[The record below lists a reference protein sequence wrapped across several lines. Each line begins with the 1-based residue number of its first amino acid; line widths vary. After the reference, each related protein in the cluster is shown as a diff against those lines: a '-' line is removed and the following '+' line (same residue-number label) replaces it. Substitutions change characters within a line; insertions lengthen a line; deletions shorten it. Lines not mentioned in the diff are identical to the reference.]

1 MAKARSP
8 WRALRPVLLAGAA
21 TLTWLTFSSPAASAD
36 ALSDTTSLLGGVTSS
51 VSSVTE
57 KLAGPAPAAPSTPP
71 AAASSTGLLEP
82 VVGQLSGLA
91 DNIVS
96 AVPVVNQVVP
106 AGAVTAVSAP
116 IAGVADGAT
125 AGLVDVVVPPVAAA
139 VPVLEPVLQPVS
151 DLVTGTAP
159 LPVAVPELPV
169 VPVDADT
176 SGGATVV
183 PTDDPAAA
191 GKSGAAPESPT
202 PSGVPVVDAVGGPG
216 LATSPVGTIALA
228 GTAPVLWVA
237 DAASGIEAEQQDN
250 ADPSPVH
257 AQAPAAPGSGAGSGA
272 STSGS
277 SGSAAWLSTFKL
289 DLPIAGAVRAGET
302 SEHVPAP
309 VSYDPGSSPD

>member
-1 MAKARSP
+1 M
-8 WRALRPVLLAGAA
+8 
-21 TLTWLTFSSPAASAD
+21 
-36 ALSDTTSLLGGVTSS
+36 
-51 VSSVTE
+51 
-57 KLAGPAPAAPSTPP
+57 PAPAAPSTPP
-71 AAASSTGLLEP
+71 AAASSTGLLQP

-91 DNIVS
+91 DHIVS

-106 AGAVTAVSAP
+106 TGTVTAVSAP

-139 VPVLEPVLQPVS
+139 VPVLEPVLEPVS
-151 DLVTGTAP
+151 DLATGNAP

-183 PTDDPAAA
+183 TDDPAAA
-191 GKSGAAPESPT
+191 GNLGAATESPT
-202 PSGVPVVDAVGGPG
+202 PSGVPVVDAVKGPG
-216 LATSPVGTIALA
+216 LAVSPVGTVALT
-228 GTAPVLWVA
+228 GIAPVLWVA
-237 DAASGIEAEQQDN
+237 DAASGVEAEQQDI

-277 SGSAAWLSTFKL
+277 SGSAAWLSTFTF
-289 DLPIAGAVRAGET
+289 DLPFAGAVRAGET
-302 SEHVPAP
+302 SENVPAP

>member
-36 ALSDTTSLLGGVTSS
+36 ALSDTTSLLGGVTG
-51 VSSVTE
+51 SVTE
-57 KLAGPAPAAPSTPP
+57 KLAGPAPAVPSTPP
-71 AAASSTGLLEP
+71 AAAPSTGVLQP

-96 AVPVVNQVVP
+96 TVPVVNQVVP

-125 AGLVDVVVPPVAAA
+125 TAVVDVVVPPVAEA

-151 DLVTGTAP
+151 DLLTGTAP
-159 LPVAVPELPV
+159 LLVAVPDLPV
-169 VPVDADT
+169 VPVDGDLSA
-176 SGGATVV
+176 GATAV
-183 PTDDPAAA
+183 PTDDKARA
-191 GKSGAAPESPT
+191 GDPGAPSESPT
-202 PSGVPVVDAVGGPG
+202 SSGVLDVAEGRDFA
-216 LATSPVGTIALA
+216 ASPVSAVDLA
-228 GTAPVLWVA
+228 STSSGLWASV
-237 DAASGIEAEQQDN
+237 AASGIEAGQQDTG
-250 ADPSPVH
+250 DPSSVP
-257 AQAPAAPGSGAGSGA
+257 AQAPAALGSAAGSGA

-277 SGSAAWLSTFKL
+277 SGSAAWLNLYNF

-302 SEHVPAP
+302 SEHVPPP